1 MSVLSLIWCSV
12 FFFFSSRRRHSRW
25 ALGTGVQ
32 TCALPILA
40 PAPAAAQA
48 YRNPDLPVDQRAA
61 DLVRRMTITEKAAQM
76 QNGAPGIERLGVLPY
91 DYWNEA
97 LHGVARAGEAT
108 VFPQAIGMA
117 ATFDRALFHAEGQ
130 EIGRAHV

>member
-1 MSVLSLIWCSV
+1 MRISDWSADVCS
-12 FFFFSSRRRHSRW
+12 SD
-25 ALGTGVQ
+25 
-32 TCALPILA
+32 LPV
-40 PAPAAAQA
+40 
-48 YRNPDLPVDQRAA
+48 LPVDQRAA

-130 EIGRAHV
+130 VIATEGRAPYNQEQRERNRPEEHKPELQSPM